1 MRLLTKSICAISG
14 VIFLVMTSLIIFANR
29 FVHSVDNQLRIVVN
43 RSRTPA
49 ANRFF
54 TNFTQL
60 FNAKE
65 TIIWVVIVITLAWML
80 SNRRFTLQVT
90 LSMITVLILNRL
102 IKLWIQRPRPATN
115 LLMHYGS
122 YSFPSG
128 HSSAAAAIIGCL
140 ILLIWRVNRRR
151 WVKVV
156 GTICFIILVIVV
168 GYSRIYVGAHF
179 PSDVLAGWC
188 LGTFVVTAYHI
199 IFNK

>member
-1 MRLLTKSICAISG
+1 MHLLTKLICAVSG
-14 VIFLVMTSLIIFANR
+14 AIFLVLTSLIIFAHQ
-29 FVHSVDNQLRIVVN
+29 FVHSVDNQLRMMVN
-43 RSRTPA
+43 ASRTIPV
-49 ANRFF
+49 NRFF

-90 LSMITVLILNRL
+90 LSMFTVLLLNRL

-156 GTICFIILVIVV
+156 STIFLVALVIAI

-188 LGTFVVTAYHI
+188 LGSFVVTAYQI
-199 IFNK
+199 GFNK